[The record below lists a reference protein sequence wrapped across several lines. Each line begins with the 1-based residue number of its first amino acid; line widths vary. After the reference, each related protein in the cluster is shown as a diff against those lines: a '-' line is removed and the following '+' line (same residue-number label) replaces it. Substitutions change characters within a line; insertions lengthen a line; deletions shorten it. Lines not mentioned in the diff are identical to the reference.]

1 MLSIENIT
9 KFVKQKIE
17 EIMEEDCKNA
27 CKQNKYVSMYVL
39 FLSNKNIILKFTDEV
54 FTYIL
59 QSLRETLEVRQNVLL
74 CFN

>member
-17 EIMEEDCKNA
+17 EVMEEDCKNTR
-27 CKQNKYVSMYVL
+27 KQNKYVSMYVI

-54 FTYIL
+54 FTYIF
-59 QSLRETLEVRQNVLL
+59 QSPRETLEVWQNVLL